1 MIHPSTTQPQGDFQM
16 TRYQSEFFN
25 YDDVLSIPAGWIDT
39 SWHNDIC
46 PSFEKTFGDVTFRLW
61 CDYANVEKREV
72 GGKRFTV
79 TKYLKQDDEFEF
91 VGESEELE
99 EALNFVN
106 KETV

>member
-1 MIHPSTTQPQGDFQM
+1 MSN
-16 TRYQSEFFN
+16 YQSEFAN
-25 YDDVLSIPAGWIDT
+25 YDDVLSIPTGWVDT

-61 CDYANVEKREV
+61 CDYANIEKREV
-72 GGKRFTV
+72 GGKRFIV
-79 TKYLKQDDEFEF
+79 SKYLAENDEYEF
-91 VGESEELE
+91 VGESENFE